1 MLNNFKQSRDQSE
14 IKLFQ
19 TDRVWSVI
27 RQQVFDLVDQA
38 HARGQAQNSHLTH
51 ELESALAKHFNR
63 AYCITTACA
72 TDALD
77 IAVQSLQLEPNSKI
91 AVPNYTFTATAH
103 AIARSGNRPVAVDVL
118 DNYCINAA
126 AVPETKAI
134 VSVDLFGNM
143 CDYQALYS
151 KNIPLIVDAAQSLES
166 VGLDGV
172 ASANHGLLSC
182 ISFSPSKTIS
192 SWGSGGAVLTDNAEL
207 AQRCQLLRLHGKQA
221 NKNMAMAPGLNS
233 MMSSFECAA
242 VLVGLEYSKKWQA
255 RRQQIAD
262 FLRRE
267 SAHTAAVDNLVQHT
281 LSKLVFQ
288 SNNRSAVVNRLN
300 QLNVET
306 AVHYNLLINDEHI
319 YRNDQDF
326 LNSIKLQSTS
336 FTVPNQHTLTD
347 NEVEIIAKGL
357 K

>member
-1 MLNNFKQSRDQSE
+1 MLNNSKPSHDQSK

-19 TDRVWSVI
+19 SDRVWSVI

-38 HARGQAQNSHLTH
+38 HAQGQAQNSYLTH
-51 ELESALAKHFNR
+51 ELESVLAQRFNR

-77 IAVQSLQLEPNSKI
+77 IAVQSLAMEPNSRI

-103 AIARSGNRPVAVDVL
+103 AIARAGNKPVAVDVM
-118 DNYCINAA
+118 DNYCINADA
-126 AVPETKAI
+126 IPEAKAI

-143 CDYQALYS
+143 CNYQSLYS
-151 KNIPLIVDAAQSLES
+151 KNIPVIVDAAQSLES
-166 VGLDGV
+166 VDLGGV
-172 ASANHGLLSC
+172 ASAKHGVLSC

-192 SWGSGGAVLTDNAEL
+192 SWGSGGAILTDNADL
-207 AQRCQLLRLHGKQA
+207 AQRCQLLRLHGKRA
-221 NKNMAMAPGLNS
+221 NKNMAIAPGLNS

-242 VLVGLEYSKKWQA
+242 VLVGLEHSAQWQA
-255 RRQQIAD
+255 RRQQIAA
-262 FLRRE
+262 FLISE
-267 SAHTAAVDNLVQHT
+267 STHTAAVDNLAQHT

-288 SNNRSAVVNRLN
+288 STDRSAVVNQLA

-306 AVHYNLLINDEHI
+306 AVHYNLLINNEQI
-319 YRNDQDF
+319 YRGGQDF